1 MKEVMKKLS
10 DIGVVP
16 VIKLDDAKKAE
27 PLAEALREGGLP
39 CAEVTFRTDACV
51 EAIHR
56 MREAFPDM
64 IVGAGTVLSVEQVK
78 EAAAAGAQ
86 FVVSPGFDPEV
97 VGYCVDNGILVV
109 PGCSSPSDVGQAMQ
123 YGLEAVKFFPA
134 EAAGG
139 LKMIRA
145 MAGPY
150 SGMKFFPTGGINEG
164 NIAEYLSCE
173 NVICCGGTWMV
184 PEEAVRGKR
193 FDEIRSLTEGAVRR
207 MLDFRL
213 AHVGINSVDE
223 KEAERTAKM
232 FETVFGFQAEENPSS
247 IFNDKYVEVLKRK
260 YLGAMGHIAV
270 ETNFVERAVE
280 YLKRRGVEFL
290 EESAVY
296 RPDRKLQA
304 IYLKEEFGGF
314 AVHLVRKK
322 QNRG

>member
-1 MKEVMKKLS
+1 
-10 DIGVVP
+10 
-16 VIKLDDAKKAE
+16 
-27 PLAEALREGGLP
+27 
-39 CAEVTFRTDACV
+39 
-51 EAIHR
+51 
-56 MREAFPDM
+56 
-64 IVGAGTVLSVEQVK
+64 
-78 EAAAAGAQ
+78 
-86 FVVSPGFDPEV
+86 
-97 VGYCVDNGILVV
+97 
-109 PGCSSPSDVGQAMQ
+109 
-123 YGLEAVKFFPA
+123 
-134 EAAGG
+134 
-139 LKMIRA
+139 
-145 MAGPY
+145 
-150 SGMKFFPTGGINEG
+150 
-164 NIAEYLSCE
+164 
-173 NVICCGGTWMV
+173 
-184 PEEAVRGKR
+184 
-193 FDEIRSLTEGAVRR
+193 

>member
-86 FVVSPGFDPEV
+86 FVVSPGFDSAV
-97 VGYCVDNGILVV
+97 VNFCVDKDILII
-109 PGCSSPSDVGQAMQ
+109 PGCSSPSDVGQAVQ
-123 YGLEAVKFFPA
+123 YDLKAVKFFPA

-150 SGMKFFPTGGINEG
+150 SGMKFSPQEG
-164 NIAEYLSCE
+164 SMR
-173 NVICCGGTWMV
+173 GT
-184 PEEAVRGKR
+184 
-193 FDEIRSLTEGAVRR
+193 S
-207 MLDFRL
+207 
-213 AHVGINSVDE
+213 
-223 KEAERTAKM
+223 
-232 FETVFGFQAEENPSS
+232 
-247 IFNDKYVEVLKRK
+247 
-260 YLGAMGHIAV
+260 
-270 ETNFVERAVE
+270 
-280 YLKRRGVEFL
+280 
-290 EESAVY
+290 
-296 RPDRKLQA
+296 
-304 IYLKEEFGGF
+304 
-314 AVHLVRKK
+314 
-322 QNRG
+322 